1 MSIGSFSDTPLDS
14 PHTLMDEINSY
25 QTSQTLVTDSGVLS
39 VTNHSASLYEEE
51 NVSVAGNSFQYSWQH
66 AADLQRGLSG
76 GLYQEAL
83 PTPRTFP
90 DPFTLPSPTAKITD
104 RTPLL
109 RPAVFSPDIDHQV
122 PLPRY
127 FLSGSYDTHT
137 VLSDASIAS
146 FNPGGK
152 CTFGQTLFNSIAVL
166 LGVGMLAQPLA
177 FAYAGWVMGT
187 ILLVSFGFISCY
199 TAKILARIIRS
210 EPHLKLYTDIGRR
223 AFGTRPTL
231 VISIAFFLE
240 LFLLSVLL
248 VTLYADSL
256 ESLIPTYSSAT
267 YKLLALV
274 ILIPTLFF
282 PLSALSYTSILG
294 IVSLVLIVVVVFV
307 DGTAKSDAPG
317 SLWVPAETFL
327 GIDGW
332 NHLGKAFGLFMAGFA
347 GHGVLPSLVHDME
360 DPSQFDTMANWAFFF
375 STFIYLL
382 IGGAGYFMFGM
393 SVSEEVSRD
402 LLLTPGYNAVLNKIC
417 LWMLVVSPLS
427 KFALVVQPLNTAIEK
442 LFKLQCKPARRN
454 LRRQLLCIA
463 QRLSITLLTVAV
475 SIIVPDFGQ
484 VTELMGSF
492 SAFLIVVICPI
503 GAKMAITRTCGCFD
517 VLVLAIS
524 FLMGTWGTITAF
536 L

>member
-1 MSIGSFSDTPLDS
+1 MPPSI
-14 PHTLMDEINSY
+14 SY
-25 QTSQTLVTDSGVLS
+25 PVVWTGKTSQVFVTDSRILS
-39 VTNHSASLYEEE
+39 VPDPSASLYEGD
-51 NVSVAGNSFQYSWQH
+51 NASVVRNSFQYSWQQ
-66 AADLQRGLSG
+66 ATDLQRGLSG

-83 PTPRTFP
+83 PDPRTFP
-90 DPFTLPSPTAKITD
+90 DSFTLPSPTAKIND

-109 RPAVFSPDIDHQV
+109 RPAVFTPDIDQQV

-127 FLSGSYDTHT
+127 FLSGSYDIPT
-137 VLSDASIAS
+137 VSSDASIAS
-146 FNPGGK
+146 LKPGGK
-152 CTFGQTLFNSIAVL
+152 STFGQTLFNSIAVL

-177 FAYAGWVMGT
+177 FAYAGWLMGT

-256 ESLIPTYSSAT
+256 ESLIPAYSSAT
-267 YKLLALV
+267 YKILVLV

-282 PLSALSYTSILG
+282 PLSVLSYTSILG

-307 DGTAKSDAPG
+307 DGIVKSDAPG
-317 SLWVPAETFL
+317 SLWAPAETSL
-327 GIDGW
+327 RVDGW

-360 DPSQFDTMANWAFFF
+360 DPSRFDTMANWAFFF

-382 IGGAGYFMFGM
+382 IGGAGYFMFGV

-402 LLLTPGYNAVLNKIC
+402 LLLTPGYNARLNKIC

-427 KFALVVQPLNTAIEK
+427 KFSLVVQPLNATIEK
-442 LFKLQCKPARRN
+442 LFKPQCKPAHRD
-454 LRRQLLCIA
+454 LRQQLLCIA
-463 QRLSITLLTVAV
+463 QRLSITLLTVVV
-475 SIIVPDFGQ
+475 SIMVPDFGR

-503 GAKMAITRTCGCFD
+503 GAKIAITRACGFFD
-517 VLVLAIS
+517 ILVLGIS
-524 FLMGTWGTITAF
+524 FLVGTWGTITAF
-536 L
+536 M

>member
-1 MSIGSFSDTPLDS
+1 MSIGSLSDVPVDS
-14 PHTLMDEINSY
+14 PQTLMDEINSY
-25 QTSQTLVTDSGVLS
+25 KTSQNLVTDSCILS
-39 VTNHSASLYEEE
+39 VTTPSASLYEGD
-51 NVSVAGNSFQYSWQH
+51 NTSVARNSFQYSWKH
-66 AADLQRGLSG
+66 AADLQRELSG
-76 GLYQEAL
+76 GLYQKAL
-83 PTPRTFP
+83 PGPGTFP
-90 DPFTLPSPTAKITD
+90 DPFTLPSPTAKIND

-109 RPAVFSPDIDHQV
+109 HPAVFTPDIDQQV

-127 FLSGSYDTHT
+127 FLSGSYDSPT
-137 VLSDASIAS
+137 VSSDASIAS
-146 FNPGGK
+146 LNPRGK
-152 CTFGQTLFNSIAVL
+152 STFGQTLFNSIAVL

-256 ESLIPTYSSAT
+256 ESLMPTYSSAT

-317 SLWVPAETFL
+317 SLWAPAETSL
-327 GIDGW
+327 GMNSL

-417 LWMLVVSPLS
+417 LWMLVLSPLS
-427 KFALVVQPLNTAIEK
+427 KFSLVVQPLNATIQK
-442 LFKLQCKPARRN
+442 LFKPQCKPAHRD
-454 LRRQLLCIA
+454 LRQRLLCIV
-463 QRLSITLLTVAV
+463 QRLSITFLTVAV
-475 SIIVPDFGQ
+475 SIIVPDFGR

-503 GAKMAITRTCGCFD
+503 GAKMAIARTCGFFD
-517 VLVLAIS
+517 ILVLGIS